1 MGGVAQKVLV
11 GHAPGSVGRFWSGS
25 IRPPDLIIF
34 QSISRVHF
42 VSSCDS
48 LH

>member
-1 MGGVAQKVLV
+1 MDGTAQEALV
-11 GHAPGSVGRFWSGS
+11 GHAPGSVGRFWGGS
-25 IRPPDLIIF
+25 IRPPDAIIF
-34 QSISRVHF
+34 QAILGVHF